1 MKRRFDLTGRLRI
14 DMMCA
19 KRRDWVDGI
28 MHREHQESDDQ
39 ATVKTVLCTE
49 SSGKGMYECVIDI
62 HRIVQADI
70 EEDIM

>member
-1 MKRRFDLTGRLRI
+1 
-14 DMMCA
+14 
-19 KRRDWVDGI
+19 

-49 SSGKGMYECVIDI
+49 SSGKGMYECVIEI